1 MNFLANLV
9 RVFPSLKTRPLH
21 LTGESYAG
29 TYIVRPMLR
38 VGMRLMLTIYITAIH
53 YQSIFRD
60 GGPAGQLIKDRH
72 RRWLDWKRLRVRAVT
87 HGKTVGR
94 REQSQIIDGSY
105 LAHSH
110 RDLPTADWLRH
121 ASVRIFQAA
130 VSLSMVEA

>member
-9 RVFPSLKTRPLH
+9 KVFPSLKTRPLH

-38 VGMRLMLTIYITAIH
+38 VGMRLMLTIYITAVH

-72 RRWLDWKRLRVRAVT
+72 RRWLHWKRLRVRAAT
-87 HGKTVGR
+87 HGKTVCR
-94 REQSQIIDGSY
+94 QEQIQILDGSY

-110 RDLPTADWLRH
+110 RDLPAAD
-121 ASVRIFQAA
+121 RIRPRCLPIF
-130 VSLSMVEA
+130 